1 MLRRPILA
9 LPLLLLPLTACAP
22 GAADAPALDHRP
34 ALSAGF
40 SAVAGGPAWIEFAD
54 KGPATAADLAATEAA
69 LHPNAVRRRARNRTD
84 GAAVDA
90 RDLPLHGAYLD
101 ALEDLGLTLRVQ
113 VPRLNAVSVQA
124 VGPDEA
130 AALAALPFVRSVRP
144 VALRSLPMLPTVTDG
159 LPDAPR
165 GDSDPGPSPFDYGP
179 AAWHAELTAADD
191 LHGQGLTGAGVIVG
205 VADTGFRLTHEV
217 LEPLQAQVL
226 DAYDFLEDDAVV
238 ANETPEEDTAEQDF
252 HGSAVVS
259 VLAGKLDG
267 TMVGIAPDI
276 SLLLAK
282 TESVPLEEPFEE
294 DTWIAGVQ
302 WAEANGADL
311 VTSSLAWADWYTFP
325 EDLDGATAVST
336 VFADQITADTGILLV
351 QSAGNDGPGVSS
363 IWAPNDAASV
373 LSAAAVD
380 DSGDVA
386 FFSSRGPTADGRF
399 KPDLAAPGQST
410 TIVRWDEATGLQ
422 TASGTS
428 FAAPILAGVAA
439 LLIEAHPDWTR
450 DEIVAAFK
458 DTASQAAT
466 PDNDLGWG
474 IVNAY
479 AACGPDDDGDG
490 AIDVACGGDDCVD
503 DDATRGPGQ
512 PEQCNELDD
521 DCDGA
526 PGADEVDSDGDGD
539 LACATDCDD
548 SDPTLN
554 GLDADGD
561 TNSPCDGD
569 CDDNDVA
576 LHALDGDGDGDTL
589 CGTDCDDADPT
600 VEGLDHDGDGASL
613 CDGDCADGDA
623 SQSPLLEEIPYDGID
638 QDCDGIDPTDV
649 DGDGFD
655 GLGAGGIDC
664 ADDDPS
670 IFPDPLPEGALTV
683 AIEGGHELCFD
694 ARDNDCDGLE
704 GTDDPDCNHDTL
716 DEAGAITAAAIEA
729 DSVDN
734 VCTFSVAGRAG
745 PGVGVLLLLLPLL
758 ALRRR
763 S

>member
-1 MLRRPILA
+1 MLRRSFCLFVLA
-9 LPLLLLPLTACAP
+9 FAAGCVP
-22 GAADAPALDHRP
+22 AADAPAPMQPRP
-34 ALSAGF
+34 ALEAGF
-40 SAVAGGPAWIEFAD
+40 ADVGGGPAWVEFID
-54 KGPATAADLAATEAA
+54 KGPADAAALEVIEAT
-69 LHPNAVRRRARNRTD
+69 LHPNALRRRARNRTD
-84 GAAVDA
+84 GSTVDV
-90 RDLPLHGAYLD
+90 RDLPLHADYVH
-101 ALEDLGLTLRVQ
+101 ALTALGLTLRVE
-113 VPRLNAVSVQA
+113 VPRLNAVSVEALSDRQA
-124 VGPDEA
+124 TEV
-130 AALAALPFVRSVRP
+130 AALSFVRSVRP
-144 VALRSLPMLPTVTDG
+144 VALRTHPMLPTAG
-159 LPDAPR
+159 PAADAPR

-179 AAWHAELTAADD
+179 AVWHAQMAGADD

-238 ANETPEEDTAEQDF
+238 ANETPQEEADEQDF

-267 TMVGIAPDI
+267 TMVGIAPDV

-302 WAEANGADL
+302 WAETQGADL
-311 VTSSLAWADWYTFP
+311 VTSSLAWADWYTLP
-325 EDLDGATAVST
+325 DDLDGATAVST
-336 VFADQITADTGILLV
+336 IFADQITADTGLLLV
-351 QSAGNDGPGVSS
+351 QSAGNDGPGTSS

-380 DSGDVA
+380 ADGDVA
-386 FFSSRGPTADGRF
+386 FFSGRGPTADGRF

-410 TIVRWDEATGLQ
+410 TVVRWDEASGLQ

-428 FAAPILAGVAA
+428 FAAPILAGIAA
-439 LLIEAHPDWTR
+439 LLIQAHPDWTR
-450 DEIVAAFK
+450 DEIVAAMK
-458 DTASQAAT
+458 TTASQASA

-474 IVNAY
+474 IVDGWQ
-479 AACGPDDDGDG
+479 ACGPDDDGDG

-526 PGADEVDSDGDGD
+526 PAADEVDSDGDGD

-548 SDPTLN
+548 SDPALN

-569 CDDNDVA
+569 CDDSDPS
-576 LHALDGDGDGDTL
+576 LHALDADDDGDTL
-589 CGTDCDDADPT
+589 CATDCDDADPT
-600 VEGLDHDGDGASL
+600 VEGLDHDADGASL
-613 CDGDCADGDA
+613 CDGDCADGDPGR
-623 SQSPLLEEIPYDGID
+623 SPLLEEVPYDGID
-638 QDCDGIDPTDV
+638 QDCDGVDPTDV

-655 GLGAGGIDC
+655 GLGAGGNDC

-683 AIEGGHELCFD
+683 ALEGGHELCFD
-694 ARDNDCDGLE
+694 ARDNDCDGVE
-704 GTDDPDCNHDTL
+704 GTDDPDCHLETL
-716 DEAGAITAAAIEA
+716 AEASTVTAAAADAEA
-729 DSVDN
+729 TVN
-734 VCTFSVAGRAG
+734 ACTFSIGGRAA
-745 PGVGVLLLLLPLL
+745 PGFVALLLLLPLV

-763 S
+763 R